1 MAKIVE
7 LESGTN
13 PVEEVTDPK
22 QKAKN
27 ETEEMIQ
34 RLMKKAYV
42 LGLSAGMKTMCGS
55 ILEKMNQNKNL
66 NPQKQLML
74 LRQWCNRTIWQL
86 TTNRT
91 RTTIQ
96 KASQRKLQIIQIKR
110 RMKMMRKSQS
120 NSTILTEKAAQ
131 LDSLMKDSE
140 NAVSVITTTIDR
152 LANVNARINSTR
164 QEIESYKAELERLDG
179 SMEQQFSHNAKIIEK
194 FKNFLED

>member
-7 LESGTN
+7 LESGTD

-66 NPQKQLML
+66 NPQTQLML
-74 LRQWCNRTIWQL
+74 LRQWCNHNLAID
-86 TTNRT
+86 
-91 RTTIQ
+91 
-96 KASQRKLQIIQIKR
+96 
-110 RMKMMRKSQS
+110 RKSTRL
-120 NSTILTEKAAQ
+120 NS
-131 LDSLMKDSE
+131 
-140 NAVSVITTTIDR
+140 
-152 LANVNARINSTR
+152 
-164 QEIESYKAELERLDG
+164 
-179 SMEQQFSHNAKIIEK
+179 SHR
-194 FKNFLED
+194 

>member
-7 LESGTN
+7 LESGTD

-74 LRQWCNRTIWQL
+74 LRQWCNHNLAISSKSNNGVDTESTTQE
-86 TTNRT
+86 TTNNNT
-91 RTTIQ
+91 V
-96 KASQRKLQIIQIKR
+96 
-110 RMKMMRKSQS
+110 
-120 NSTILTEKAAQ
+120 EK
-131 LDSLMKDSE
+131 E
-140 NAVSVITTTIDR
+140 NENDA
-152 LANVNARINSTR
+152 
-164 QEIESYKAELERLDG
+164 
-179 SMEQQFSHNAKIIEK
+179 
-194 FKNFLED
+194 

>member
-7 LESGTN
+7 LESGTD

-74 LRQWCNRTIWQL
+74 LRQWCNHNLAINNKHDENNDTESKSEE
-86 TTNRT
+86 TTNNT
-91 RTTIQ
+91 D
-96 KASQRKLQIIQIKR
+96 KK
-110 RMKMMRKSQS
+110 
-120 NSTILTEKAAQ
+120 
-131 LDSLMKDSE
+131 E
-140 NAVSVITTTIDR
+140 NE
-152 LANVNARINSTR
+152 NNA
-164 QEIESYKAELERLDG
+164 
-179 SMEQQFSHNAKIIEK
+179 
-194 FKNFLED
+194 

>member
-7 LESGTN
+7 LESGTD

-66 NPQKQLML
+66 NPQNKQDE
-74 LRQWCNRTIWQL
+74 NNDTESKSEE
-86 TTNRT
+86 TTNNT
-91 RTTIQ
+91 D
-96 KASQRKLQIIQIKR
+96 KK
-110 RMKMMRKSQS
+110 
-120 NSTILTEKAAQ
+120 
-131 LDSLMKDSE
+131 E
-140 NAVSVITTTIDR
+140 NENDA
-152 LANVNARINSTR
+152 
-164 QEIESYKAELERLDG
+164 
-179 SMEQQFSHNAKIIEK
+179 
-194 FKNFLED
+194 

>member
-7 LESGTN
+7 LESGTD
-13 PVEEVTDPK
+13 PVEEVADPK

-74 LRQWCNRTIWQL
+74 LRQWCNHNLAINNKQDENNNTE
-86 TTNRT
+86 
-91 RTTIQ
+91 
-96 KASQRKLQIIQIKR
+96 S
-110 RMKMMRKSQS
+110 KSEETS
-120 NSTILTEKAAQ
+120 NITDK
-131 LDSLMKDSE
+131 KE
-140 NAVSVITTTIDR
+140 NENDA
-152 LANVNARINSTR
+152 
-164 QEIESYKAELERLDG
+164 
-179 SMEQQFSHNAKIIEK
+179 
-194 FKNFLED
+194 

>member
-7 LESGTN
+7 LESGTD

-66 NPQKQLML
+66 NHQKQLML
-74 LRQWCNRTIWQL
+74 LRQWCNHNLAINNQQDENNDTESKSEE
-86 TTNRT
+86 TTNNT
-91 RTTIQ
+91 D
-96 KASQRKLQIIQIKR
+96 KK
-110 RMKMMRKSQS
+110 
-120 NSTILTEKAAQ
+120 
-131 LDSLMKDSE
+131 E
-140 NAVSVITTTIDR
+140 NENDA
-152 LANVNARINSTR
+152 
-164 QEIESYKAELERLDG
+164 
-179 SMEQQFSHNAKIIEK
+179 
-194 FKNFLED
+194 

>member
-55 ILEKMNQNKNL
+55 VLEKMKQNKNL

-74 LRQWCNRTIWQL
+74 LRQWCNHNLSISSKSNNGVDTESTTQE
-86 TTNRT
+86 TTNNNT
-91 RTTIQ
+91 V
-96 KASQRKLQIIQIKR
+96 
-110 RMKMMRKSQS
+110 
-120 NSTILTEKAAQ
+120 EK
-131 LDSLMKDSE
+131 E
-140 NAVSVITTTIDR
+140 NENDA
-152 LANVNARINSTR
+152 
-164 QEIESYKAELERLDG
+164 
-179 SMEQQFSHNAKIIEK
+179 
-194 FKNFLED
+194 